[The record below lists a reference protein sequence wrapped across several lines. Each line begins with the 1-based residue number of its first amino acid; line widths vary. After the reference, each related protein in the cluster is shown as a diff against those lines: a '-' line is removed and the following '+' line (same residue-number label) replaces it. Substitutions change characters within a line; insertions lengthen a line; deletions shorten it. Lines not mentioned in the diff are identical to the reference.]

1 MVLGNHVVFQAA
13 VHRGVVVVVVELLK
27 EWSQRGMCYTVRFT
41 LFVRIAHCR
50 TRVHEI
56 GAEHRS
62 SVVAIALIASALI
75 QAVDNAGPENLL
87 AIRAGRIA
95 LGTDADA
102 DSKVK

>member
-1 MVLGNHVVFQAA
+1 MENTHLREVRLCLYARGSAAGVDAQLRAAKQKVLDLWAQL
-13 VHRGVVVVVVELLK
+13 E
-27 EWSQRGMCYTVRFT
+27 Q
-41 LFVRIAHCR
+41 R
-50 TRVHEI
+50 TR